1 MLVEGAAA
9 DDIVLQIQE
18 GQAGIDAAVE
28 IRVDLKGQNP
38 IAAAGVQKGVNLV
51 AVDYIEVAGAQIMPL
66 LVDKKCQRSF
76 QNQTDFQIVVTVG
89 APGGHLHQKNL
100 QKIHPCVLYDF
111 KFALTFHFSNPF
123 RVFSRCLLR
132 KNTLPLSREDI
143 FFYYS
148 IISQQW
154 TEKIARLSFFCPAL
168 LLYIKYQKT
177 DTFPDQGRRKKA
189 GYDKNVKIQIFSGTM
204 ECTFGSRL
212 LRAGGAGGDP
222 FL

>member
-18 GQAGIDAAVE
+18 SQAGINAPVE

-89 APGGHLHQKNL
+89 ATR
-100 QKIHPCVLYDF
+100 KISRRFIRVCC
-111 KFALTFHFSNPF
+111 TISN
-123 RVFSRCLLR
+123 SR
-132 KNTLPLSREDI
+132 
-143 FFYYS
+143 
-148 IISQQW
+148 
-154 TEKIARLSFFCPAL
+154 
-168 LLYIKYQKT
+168 
-177 DTFPDQGRRKKA
+177 
-189 GYDKNVKIQIFSGTM
+189 
-204 ECTFGSRL
+204 
-212 LRAGGAGGDP
+212 
-222 FL
+222 